1 MKSKTETWNMKAS
14 REDKSNITRLARR
27 LRVSESDA
35 VRLAVAHMLQ
45 SGAVPHIPV
54 YMRRPLVTRRKAEA

>member
-14 REDKSNITRLARR
+14 RDDKSNIARLARR

-35 VRLAVAHMLQ
+35 VRLAVSELLQ
-45 SGAVPHIPV
+45 SGRVPHVPA
-54 YMRRPLVTRRKAEA
+54 YMRRPLVIRRKVAA

>member
-1 MKSKTETWNMKAS
+1 MKSKTETWNMRATKS
-14 REDKSNITRLARR
+14 DKSSIARLARR

-35 VRLAVAHMLQ
+35 VRLAVAHTLQ
-45 SGAVPHIPV
+45 SGAIPHVPA